1 MKNRKTFIVMLS
13 ILFANILFGQSDTIY
28 YFKQKY
34 DLVGDNIYVFNSGG
48 VERENYYGIITNES
62 NVVDNEKG
70 IWWRKIAKD
79 TGETIEDIRVKTTQL
94 GVANYHGS
102 EIIDKGNSVVL
113 SFVENQLTDAG
124 TIMRDI
130 NVLEFNNDGEIEWNK
145 KYGEKN
151 SDEGSFDL
159 SRTKEGGYII
169 GGFKTNQETN
179 FPYLI
184 KIDSVGNVEWE
195 RVYPT
200 EIQGAALY
208 VYPTYDGGYIFSGYR
223 GKGNPFAPYQ
233 NCYVT
238 RVDSVGNVVWDK
250 VYQEDTEDILNTGG
264 RAIPIPNTNNY
275 LLSYKYGK
283 DEKRYQF
290 VGAIDDT
297 GTVLWGKD
305 YQYTAYT
312 TSYFTELYFQS
323 DGGFISAGHQ
333 ANENNP
339 NRTEPFIMRFNSE
352 GDTLWTKRIAIEP
365 SENQYIRGFLSTSDG
380 GYLLTGLSF
389 DKGYAWEV
397 KIDSLG
403 NTCWQTGCDST
414 YVEVVGLEEPS
425 GLAETATVLVSPNP
439 AQDNITISLPK
450 QVIDRWEIAN
460 IQGHIVLSGNEGE
473 IVTESLVSGVYII
486 KVYTTEN
493 ELYVEKIIIAR

>member
-179 FPYLI
+179 SPYLI

-195 RVYPT
+195 RIYPT
-200 EIQGAALY
+200 EIIGAALY

-223 GKGNPFAPYQ
+223 GKGNPFAPYY
-233 NCYVT
+233 NPYVT
-238 RVDSVGNVVWDK
+238 RVDSAGNVLWDK
-250 VYQEDTEDILNTGG
+250 VYYTELNNISSVGVVV
-264 RAIPIPNTNNY
+264 PYPNSQNY
-275 LLSYKYGK
+275 LFFSYIDDINTTPYIMVSKM
-283 DEKRYQF
+283 
-290 VGAIDDT
+290 DDT
-297 GTVLWGKD
+297 GELLWEKS
-305 YQYTAYT
+305 YKFIPPTAGFHT
-312 TSYFTELYFQS
+312 PPQFTSDE
-323 DGGFISAGHQ
+323 GFVIGGHQ
-333 ANENNP
+333 YNENSK
-339 NRTEPFIMRFNSE
+339 TVVKLFRFTAE
-352 GDTLWTKRIAIEP
+352 GDTLWTKDYDIE
-365 SENQYIRGFLSTSDG
+365 
-380 GYLLTGLSF
+380 
-389 DKGYAWEV
+389 
-397 KIDSLG
+397 
-403 NTCWQTGCDST
+403 
-414 YVEVVGLEEPS
+414 
-425 GLAETATVLVSPNP
+425 
-439 AQDNITISLPK
+439 
-450 QVIDRWEIAN
+450 
-460 IQGHIVLSGNEGE
+460 
-473 IVTESLVSGVYII
+473 
-486 KVYTTEN
+486 
-493 ELYVEKIIIAR
+493 